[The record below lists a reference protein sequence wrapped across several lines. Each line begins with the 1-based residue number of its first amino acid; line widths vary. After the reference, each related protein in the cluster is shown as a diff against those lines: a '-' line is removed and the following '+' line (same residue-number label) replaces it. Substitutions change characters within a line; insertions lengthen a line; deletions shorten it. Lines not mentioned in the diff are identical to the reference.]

1 MLVSRSPQTS
11 NEFFAVGQRSEDG
24 HAACDEGEVTLGQCR
39 GAQGQRPSFRRGLVE
54 QNHER
59 DDAKWHYLQEAV
71 DVLFELADVTIA
83 LEGDSNIEHR
93 SRFVGCC
100 RTRHERDKQRIH
112 LKSSRKQQGN
122 TRFGKHRR
130 VDKGFLRATVAG
142 FFDMRASMASTS
154 PSDRGRAM
162 PGARRTRKMNGLGA

>member
-11 NEFFAVGQRSEDG
+11 NEFFAVGQRSQDG
-24 HAACDEGEVTLGQCR
+24 HAASDESEVALGQCR

-54 QNHER
+54 QKHER
-59 DDAKWHYLQEAV
+59 DNAKWHHLQEAV

-83 LEGDSNIEHR
+83 LQGDSNIEHR
-93 SRFVGCC
+93 SGFVGCC
-100 RTRHERDKQRIH
+100 RTRHERNKQWIH

-130 VDKGFLRATVAG
+130 VDEGFFRATVAG
-142 FFDMRASMASTS
+142 FFDMRASMDPPVHQA
-154 PSDRGRAM
+154 RGEPCRE
-162 PGARRTRKMNGLGA
+162 RDKQEK